1 MWNRAASFRYCRCVT
16 VRRGSIVLEC
26 GSLVGPLLEFIP
38 ARAQV
43 CAERDLVH
51 TEPQSPTSDRSW
63 RAVRATVAVILVDN
77 VEKVPNSEQGET
89 GSISD
94 WLGWVEQV
102 RTDVLSQHRD
112 CIFESP
118 SDGPLL
124 GLHDVRS
131 SVSAVFAIRDTR
143 QRSRRTGLAV
153 PRILPC
159 MGVEVGDRHDAGRPG
174 AN

>member
-1 MWNRAASFRYCRCVT
+1 
-16 VRRGSIVLEC
+16 
-26 GSLVGPLLEFIP
+26 
-38 ARAQV
+38 
-43 CAERDLVH
+43 
-51 TEPQSPTSDRSW
+51 
-63 RAVRATVAVILVDN
+63 
-77 VEKVPNSEQGET
+77 VPNAEQGET

-174 AN
+174 ANRKADMAQGLRRSAHGSRNPQAPPCAATKVPK